1 MQYFPPF
8 QNYPL
13 IVHHLENRLLV
24 TTLKTILKEFG
35 LPTSGKKYT
44 LITRVREF
52 LDKAV
57 ETKDIVQYERLKNS
71 IMGIHFHSLPS
82 NVISYN
88 LPMVPSDA
96 SLPVQ
101 VSSLPIINELI
112 LFHLV
117 FQRINFK
124 HSPFYNILENINSP
138 IICQPMLRDIVSTSV
153 RLPSK
158 AVEKLTS
165 DESYRVY
172 LFCTAT
178 DSAAFGLAL
187 IEFPT
192 HVDLKV
198 NGKRVNANTRGLKK
212 KPGTAPPVDITSL
225 LFLDSKLV
233 NKIEIIY
240 SNTEK
245 RYSFGVYLVQKY
257 TVPNLIQRIKAGKY
271 LSRESVLDI
280 IKKDSEDNDIITTS
294 SEISLKDP
302 ISYTRIELPCRSIY
316 CNHVQCFDAFSFL
329 TLNEQTPT
337 WQCPICNKSI
347 YTLDDLA
354 IDNYTSDIL
363 NSVSPSIESV
373 TINPDGSWST
383 IKSDIGNE
391 LFGLGDYMKT
401 PMKGIEAATTTLT
414 HEISF
419 ERSHSVLSSVSKSSQ
434 KRSVPIIIDLTLDS
448 DDEANIPS
456 PQVKKYRNSSEEA
469 LSDTLP
475 LSSNIELPKL
485 HINLQSLPLLSK
497 TFLLDPEFSE
507 SRLPI
512 STDIVSVDQSL
523 NNSMKLSTLE
533 PKQCTIVYG
542 SLPDNN
548 IKEINT
554 TSTFLEPFSTDIWTD
569 KDPSCTWKDELKE
582 NNLVGIHSTHS

>member
-1 MQYFPPF
+1 M
-8 QNYPL
+8 L
-13 IVHHLENRLLV
+13 IVYHLENRLLV
-24 TTLKTILKEFG
+24 TTLKAILKEFG

-71 IMGIHFHSLPS
+71 IMGIHFHPLPS
-82 NVISYN
+82 CVVSYKSKN
-88 LPMVPSDA
+88 LPMVSSDA
-96 SLPVQ
+96 SIPVQ
-101 VSSLPIINELI
+101 VSSLPTIN
-112 LFHLV
+112 V

-124 HSPFYNILENINSP
+124 PSPFYNILENINSP
-138 IICQPMLRDIVSTSV
+138 IICPPMLREIISASV

-158 AVEKLTS
+158 AVEKLIS

-187 IEFPT
+187 IEFPA

-198 NGKRVNANTRGLKK
+198 NGKHVNANTRGLKK
-212 KPGTAPPVDITSL
+212 KPGTAPPVDITNL
-225 LFLDSKLV
+225 LFLDSKLI

-257 TVPNLIQRIKAGKY
+257 IVPDLIQRIKAGKY
-271 LSRESVLDI
+271 LSKESVLDI
-280 IKKDSEDNDIITTS
+280 IKKYSEDNDIITTS
-294 SEISLKDP
+294 SDISLKDP

-316 CNHVQCFDAFSFL
+316 CNHVQCFDASSFL

-337 WQCPICNKSI
+337 WQCPICNKPI

-354 IDNYTSDIL
+354 IDNYTLDIL

-373 TINPDGSWST
+373 TINLDGSWST
-383 IKSDIGNE
+383 VKSDIGNE
-391 LFGLGDYMKT
+391 SFDLGDHTKT
-401 PMKGIEAATTTLT
+401 PTKNAEIDTNTYS
-414 HEISF
+414 HEVSS
-419 ERSHSVLSSVSKSSQ
+419 ERNHSVLSYVSKSSQ
-434 KRSVPIIIDLTLDS
+434 KRSVPTIIDLTLDS
-448 DDEANIPS
+448 DDETNTPS
-456 PQVKKYRNSSEEA
+456 PPVKKYRDDST
-469 LSDTLP
+469 DTLP
-475 LSSNIELPKL
+475 SAISLPSDIEFPKL

-497 TFLLDPEFSE
+497 TFLFDSNFSE
-507 SRLPI
+507 STFPI
-512 STDIVSVDQSL
+512 STDIVSVDRSL

-533 PKQCTIVYG
+533 PKQYTILYG
-542 SLPDNN
+542 SLADNN
-548 IKEINT
+548 VKEINT
-554 TSTFLEPFSTDIWTD
+554 ASTLLESFSTDIWTN
-569 KDPSCTWKDELKE
+569 KDNSCTWQEEFRE
-582 NNLVGIHSTHS
+582 NNLVDIHSTHS